1 MLINSQWFKH
11 ANKERKG
18 KDITR
23 LRFFIIFFVCLFMFE
38 WILLRKNSHEKC
50 RSVCALFCH
59 LFRPNHIFM
68 TSRLDTVV
76 SRSTWKHFMM
86 QYFGIQNMIDNG
98 TAKICQFLN
107 FQLFFASFVDVN
119 SIWKLAQR
127 LLLFPC
133 PAFVIQKSHI
143 KFSRSAS
150 RYGWHRM
157 TSINNGT
164 STQIVPLLYRCDSA
178 THTIL
183 HELHSF
189 FAVSLFFSFTCR
201 LQGCFHI
208 DKGIFSAIAKQQ
220 H

>member
-23 LRFFIIFFVCLFMFE
+23 LRFFIIFFLFVCSCSNEFYCVK
-38 WILLRKNSHEKC
+38 ILMKN
-50 RSVCALFCH
+50 V
-59 LFRPNHIFM
+59 
-68 TSRLDTVV
+68 
-76 SRSTWKHFMM
+76 
-86 QYFGIQNMIDNG
+86 
-98 TAKICQFLN
+98 